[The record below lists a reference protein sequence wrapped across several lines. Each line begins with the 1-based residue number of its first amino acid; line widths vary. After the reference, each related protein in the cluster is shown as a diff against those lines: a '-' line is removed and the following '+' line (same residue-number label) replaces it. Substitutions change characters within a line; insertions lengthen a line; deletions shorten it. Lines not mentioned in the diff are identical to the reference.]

1 MLRIDHV
8 GIAVKD
14 LQQAVAKYEA
24 ILGTVC
30 YKVETIET
38 EKVKTAFLKIGESKI
53 ELLEAID
60 DNGVIVDF
68 LNKKGEGIHH
78 IAYEV
83 ADIYHEIER
92 FKEQGF
98 TILNESPKKGADNK
112 LVCFIHPR
120 DCNGVLTELVQSI
133 K

>member
-1 MLRIDHV
+1 M
-8 GIAVKD
+8 
-14 LQQAVAKYEA
+14 
-24 ILGTVC
+24 
-30 YKVETIET
+30 IET
-38 EKVKTAFLKIGESKI
+38 EKVTTALLKIGESKI

-68 LNKKGEGIHH
+68 LNKKDEGVHH

-92 FKEQGF
+92 FKAQGF
-98 TILNESPKKGADNK
+98 TILNESPKIGAGNK